1 MSMRTGL
8 TLLAA
13 KRDEGREQG
22 VWRRRFG
29 SILTELA
36 IWLPLSIA
44 AGHVVLF
51 TAWTTWVSFTAS
63 SLMPDYTWVGLR
75 NYWAMTRTA
84 NFQIAYVNLLIFGFG
99 FVLLTMALGLL
110 LAILL
115 DQRVRGENVLRTIF
129 LYPLAVSFVVTGTVW
144 SWLLNPGLGLQRVVQ
159 NLGWQDFRFDWLVQS
174 DKAIYTLIFAGVWQ
188 GAGFAMALFLAGL
201 RSVDADLVKAAQID
215 GAGPWRTYRRVLLPT
230 IWPIFITVFVILLRS
245 AITSFDLVR
254 ALTGGGPGISTML
267 PTLVVYD
274 FMFQRSELGR
284 GSAAAALIILALLF
298 LVPLGVVVVNSLR
311 SSREIAATS
320 LIGWPSHLIFTNYG
334 QAWNRFC
341 MAEHCWGIEPYML
354 NSLTLAIPATI
365 ISTLLGALAGYSIS
379 LWRFRGDQFV
389 FGLVTLG
396 IFLPEQMKLIPWVV
410 VLRDLSLMNTIAG
423 LILIHTVQGMSFTT
437 LFCRNY
443 YVGIPQDLLK
453 AARID
458 GAGFFRIFWRII
470 LPLSP
475 PILIVTVIF
484 QFTGIWNEFLYG
496 VTFTSGGQ
504 QPVTAALIAL
514 SAAITSEPMYGE
526 QSAAVLIAALPTLP

>member
-1 MSMRTGL
+1 M
-8 TLLAA
+8 
-13 KRDEGREQG
+13 K
-22 VWRRRFG
+22 
-29 SILTELA
+29 
-36 IWLPLSIA
+36 
-44 AGHVVLF
+44 
-51 TAWTTWVSFTAS
+51 WT
-63 SLMPDYTWVGLR
+63 
-75 NYWAMTRTA
+75 
-84 NFQIAYVNLLIFGFG
+84 
-99 FVLLTMALGLL
+99 
-110 LAILL
+110 
-115 DQRVRGENVLRTIF
+115 RVI
-129 LYPLAVSFVVTGTVW
+129 
-144 SWLLNPGLGLQRVVQ
+144 
-159 NLGWQDFRFDWLVQS
+159 
-174 DKAIYTLIFAGVWQ
+174 
-188 GAGFAMALFLAGL
+188 
-201 RSVDADLVKAAQID
+201 
-215 GAGPWRTYRRVLLPT
+215 
-230 IWPIFITVFVILLRS
+230 
-245 AITSFDLVR
+245 
-254 ALTGGGPGISTML
+254 
-267 PTLVVYD
+267 VY
-274 FMFQRSELGR
+274 
-284 GSAAAALIILALLF
+284 AALIVLALLF

-311 SSREIAATS
+311 SSREIAASS
-320 LIGWPSHLIFTNYG
+320 LIGWPSHLIFSNYA
-334 QAWNRFC
+334 QAWNKFC

-389 FGLVTLG
+389 FAVVTLG

-423 LILIHTVQGMSFTT
+423 LVLIHTVQGMSFTT

-443 YVGIPQDLLK
+443 YVGVPQDLLK

-526 QSAAVLIAALPTLP
+526 QSAAVLIAALPTLLVYLFGGRYFLRGLTAGAVK